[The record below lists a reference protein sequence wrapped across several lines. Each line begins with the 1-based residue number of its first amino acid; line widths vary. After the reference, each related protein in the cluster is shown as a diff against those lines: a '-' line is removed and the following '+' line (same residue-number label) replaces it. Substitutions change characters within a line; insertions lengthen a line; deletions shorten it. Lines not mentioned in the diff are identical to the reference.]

1 MPSVLRGA
9 TALDLGG
16 ARGDQIA
23 LAKGYAVVTS
33 TLNAYA
39 TTCNEVL
46 SAEMTLMVK
55 QHFIETYGVPDWTA
69 GFGGSGGSLQ
79 LLQIAQDYPGLLDGI
94 IANRTLPDA
103 PTLVPLELDC
113 SVLAHYFS
121 APQVPWTT
129 DQRAAVEGFLNP
141 GTCDQT
147 FSNLTGVSLPSVC
160 PPAVPA
166 AAIYDATTNPDGVRC
181 DVFDSM
187 VNVYGRNPLT
197 GFANRF
203 WGNVGVQYGL
213 EALLDGRISG
223 EQFLDL
229 NERVG
234 GLDVDGGFVSRRT
247 PIDAPAVRTA
257 YSTGRI
263 SDGRGGLLDVPILDL
278 RPWDDVNPADP
289 HISRMSLILRGRLDQ
304 AAGGHAGNYAYWV
317 APPQNSAATLQPFL
331 DVEKLAMDTMGRWL
345 DAIAADTSARTARQ
359 KVAANRPADAADA
372 CFTSDGARHEGSVT
386 LGGGNFCSTTFPAA
400 SFPRLVAGAP
410 PTDDILQC
418 QFEAVRAEDYNGKL
432 TPDQLER
439 LRRIF
444 PRGVCDYGRPSQ
456 NASRFLGTWISF
468 GG

>member
-1 MPSVLRGA
+1 
-9 TALDLGG
+9 
-16 ARGDQIA
+16 
-23 LAKGYAVVTS
+23 
-33 TLNAYA
+33 
-39 TTCNEVL
+39 
-46 SAEMTLMVK
+46 MVK

-359 KVAANRPADAADA
+359 KVAAHRPADAADA